1 MYWFLGVIL
10 KFVTMTR
17 ILQSWYLWKNPSNNM
32 GNFTKPRAVVKKHL
46 LQSPLEH
53 HNHSCMSNPYPAWL
67 PEIQWWNLAI
77 WRLEGT
83 YAKELPCL
91 KLMKRF
97 HFWLH
102 EPLPILEAQEAC
114 AALCILAAA
123 KACPNGEKPCPLRFS
138 RVKRI
143 QQREECH
150 ESQWYRFYHFQV
162 HQLCS

>member
-1 MYWFLGVIL
+1 
-10 KFVTMTR
+10 MTR

-123 KACPNGEKPCPLRFS
+123 KACPNGEVLWDSQELSVYSSEKNAMKANDMDSITFKYINDAVRITSGKP
-138 RVKRI
+138 
-143 QQREECH
+143 
-150 ESQWYRFYHFQV
+150 
-162 HQLCS
+162 

>member
-1 MYWFLGVIL
+1 
-10 KFVTMTR
+10 MTR

-83 YAKELPCL
+83 YTKELPCL

-123 KACPNGEKPCPLRFS
+123 KACPNGEKPVLWDSQELSVYSSEKNAMKANDIDSITFKYINYA
-138 RVKRI
+138 VRI
-143 QQREECH
+143 TSFRP
-150 ESQWYRFYHFQV
+150 
-162 HQLCS
+162 